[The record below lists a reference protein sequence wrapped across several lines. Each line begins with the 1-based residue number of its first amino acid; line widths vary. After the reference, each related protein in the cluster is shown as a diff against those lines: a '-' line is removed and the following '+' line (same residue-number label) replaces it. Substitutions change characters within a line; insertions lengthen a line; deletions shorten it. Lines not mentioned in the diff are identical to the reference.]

1 MDESQNMGMI
11 ENRRMIAEELL
22 ASTSFKDSLRLFM
35 KNIDPESG
43 PVLVR
48 TLMGRDVEVPLAVM
62 STMPVIANCLIKIAM
77 ELVAQVRGK
86 YPAPLLAGMAES
98 LLQDVD
104 RETLACLIREIR
116 DLARDLA
123 PAFSAFSQAVE
134 EQSREGKERT

>member
-1 MDESQNMGMI
+1 MDIRQDQGMT
-11 ENRRMIAEELL
+11 ENRTRMAEELL

-43 PVLVR
+43 PALVR
-48 TLMGRDVEVPLAVM
+48 TLMGSDVEVPLAVM
-62 STMPVIANCLIKIAM
+62 STMPVVANCLIKIAM
-77 ELVAQVRGK
+77 ELVAQVRGT

-104 RETLACLIREIR
+104 RETLAGLIREIR
-116 DLARDLA
+116 DLGRDLA
-123 PAFSAFSQAVE
+123 PAFSAFSRAVE